1 LFVQATPGL
10 AQWTDVTSGPL
21 AGPGAGYSVSWA
33 DFDGDGDPDLC
44 LSQYMS
50 TPPLRLFRNDGA
62 GMFVDVTA
70 PPLTQGDPTIAVIW
84 GDADNDGDLDL
95 FRVHFFEPSSVV
107 CRNTGGTFAVAA
119 PLSTKGG
126 IGGAVWGD
134 FDRDGDLDL
143 VFVTHFG
150 RAVLYQNAGGLS
162 FTQGQFLPEALA
174 PIAVDYDG
182 DGGLDLHLVA
192 GNHDALLRND
202 GGTFVAPGI
211 FLDTDQRSA
220 AAWSD
225 YDRDGDPDFY
235 LVKVSGTNRLLRN
248 DGGGTFTD
256 VTAGTPLG
264 LAGDCD
270 DASWVDVDNDG
281 DLDLFV
287 VRGVAANV
295 LFRND
300 GGAFVNAGSSA
311 LDGVG
316 TRRAAAWADYDGDG
330 DLDVYVTSDST
341 RGRLI
346 RNDLGPSHWLHVDLV
361 GGVSNR
367 SGIGARIR
375 VKSGGVWQMQDVSGG
390 SGFSQNSL
398 TAEFGLGASTM
409 ADSVVVHWPSGRSQV
424 LVGVAGN
431 QRIVITESGPTGVG
445 DSPRVDARL
454 WPPIPNP
461 SRGATHLRLD
471 VVAARRVRVD
481 VLDLEGRCVRLIA
494 DREFSP
500 GPHDLEWD
508 GTDSSGRRVPAGIYW
523 ASARSASGQQFHRLV
538 RLR

>member
-1 LFVQATPGL
+1 
-10 AQWTDVTSGPL
+10 
-21 AGPGAGYSVSWA
+21 
-33 DFDGDGDPDLC
+33 
-44 LSQYMS
+44 M
-50 TPPLRLFRNDGA
+50 
-62 GMFVDVTA
+62 
-70 PPLTQGDPTIAVIW
+70 
-84 GDADNDGDLDL
+84 
-95 FRVHFFEPSSVV
+95 
-107 CRNTGGTFAVAA
+107 
-119 PLSTKGG
+119 
-126 IGGAVWGD
+126 
-134 FDRDGDLDL
+134 
-143 VFVTHFG
+143 THFG

-235 LVKVSGTNRLLRN
+235 LVKVSARTDCFATTAAAR
-248 DGGGTFTD
+248 FTD

-300 GGAFVNAGSSA
+300 GGAFVNAGSLGARWSGHA
-311 LDGVG
+311 ACGRMGGLRRRRRPRRVCDQRFHTG
-316 TRRAAAWADYDGDG
+316 T
-330 DLDVYVTSDST
+330 THS
-341 RGRLI
+341 
-346 RNDLGPSHWLHVDLV
+346 NDLGPSHWLHVDLV